1 MPGSVQAV
9 ERAAAIL
16 RVLADSPEP
25 LGVGQVA
32 RALGLPK
39 PTAHGL
45 IRTLYEVGF
54 VGQDPNTSRYFQS
67 GVIAAPPV
75 AHSANSIRAQSLNY
89 ADSLAARSSETVHV
103 AVLDGAEAVIAHHV
117 FGPNASRDTVD
128 VGARWPA
135 YACALGKVLL
145 AFRPAAAD
153 AVFAE
158 PLEPMTHRTVRTPPQ
173 LRRQLAA
180 VRTSGWACDVGELWI
195 DNAGIAAPIRARGG
209 LVIAAIGVSGPTDR
223 LCDTRLVPR
232 PRLVNE
238 VSRVAR
244 VISAN
249 FGYRLPR

>member
-54 VGQDPNTSRYFQS
+54 VGQDPGTSRYFQS
-67 GVIAAPPV
+67 GVIAAPLV
-75 AHSANSIRAQSLNY
+75 EHSASVIRAQSLNY
-89 ADSLAARSSETVHV
+89 ADSLAARSSEAVHV
-103 AVLDGAEAVIAHHV
+103 AVLEGTDAVIAHHV
-117 FGPNASRDTVD
+117 FGPNTSRDTVE
-128 VGARWPA
+128 VGTHWPA

-153 AVFAE
+153 AALAAS
-158 PLEPMTHRTVRTPPQ
+158 LEPMTYRTVSTPTQ
-173 LRRQLAA
+173 LSRQLTAT
-180 VRTSGWACDVGELWI
+180 RTSGWACDAGELWV
-195 DNAGIAAPIRARGG
+195 DKAGVAAPIRARGG
-209 LVIAAIGVSGPTDR
+209 LVIAAIGISGPIERVCDHR
-223 LCDTRLVPR
+223 LAPRSRLVQ
-232 PRLVNE
+232 E
-238 VSRVAR
+238 VTRVAR

-249 FGYRLPR
+249 FGYRVPR

>member
-25 LGVGQVA
+25 LGIGQVA

-54 VGQDPNTSRYFQS
+54 VGQDPSTSRYFQS
-67 GVIAAPPV
+67 GVIATPPV

-89 ADSLAARSSETVHV
+89 ADSLAVRSFETVHV

-223 LCDTRLVPR
+223 LCDTRLLPR

>member
-32 RALGLPK
+32 RALDLPK

-54 VGQDPNTSRYFQS
+54 VGQDPSTSRYFQS
-67 GVIAAPPV
+67 DVIAAPPL
-75 AHSANSIRAQSLNY
+75 AHSASSIRAQSLNY

-103 AVLDGAEAVIAHHV
+103 AVLDGSDAVIAHHV
-117 FGPNASRDTVD
+117 FGPNASRNTVD
-128 VGARWPA
+128 VDARWPT

-153 AVFAE
+153 AVLAE
-158 PLEPMTHRTVRTPPQ
+158 PLEPLTHRTVRTPKE

-180 VRTSGWACDVGELWI
+180 VRAAGWACDVGELWV
-195 DNAGIAAPIRARGG
+195 DNAGVAAPIRARGG
-209 LVIAAIGVSGPTDR
+209 LVIAAIGVSGPVDR
-223 LCDTRLVPR
+223 LCDARMAPRHRLVA
-232 PRLVNE
+232 E
-238 VSRVAR
+238 VTRVAR
-244 VISAN
+244 TISAN
-249 FGYRLPR
+249 FGYRVPR

>member
-1 MPGSVQAV
+1 MPGAVQAV

-32 RALGLPK
+32 RALDLPK

-45 IRTLYEVGF
+45 IRTLYDVGF
-54 VGQDPNTSRYFQS
+54 VGQDPSTSRYFQS

-75 AHSANSIRAQSLNY
+75 AHTASSVRAQSLNY

-128 VGARWPA
+128 VDARWPTHA
-135 YACALGKVLL
+135 SALGKVLL

-153 AVFAE
+153 AVLAE
-158 PLEPMTHRTVRTPPQ
+158 PLSSITHRTVRTATQ

-195 DNAGIAAPIRARGG
+195 DDAAIAAPIRARGG
-209 LVIAAIGVSGPTDR
+209 LVIAAIGVTGPIDR
-223 LCDTRLVPR
+223 LCDTQLAPRRRLVT
-232 PRLVNE
+232 E
-238 VSRVAR
+238 VARVAR
-244 VISAN
+244 SISAN
-249 FGYRLPR
+249 FGYRVPR